1 MNRIVIVGASI
12 AGLTAAQTLRREGFE
27 GHLTLVGAEPH
38 LPYDR
43 PPLSKQ
49 VLAGTWEPERIQP
62 FDTGHYADLGVH
74 LRLGRAATA
83 VDLPGKAV
91 VLDDER
97 LGYDGLIIATGVC
110 PRRPPWPHVHVLRTV
125 DDAVRLRT
133 ALRHLPRL
141 AVIGAGFLGAEV
153 AATARTLGC
162 DVTLI
167 DPAPQP
173 MARQLGSRLG
183 ARVARLH
190 REHGVIVRTTTN
202 VRRVAPDGVETHD
215 GGFVQ
220 ADLVVAA
227 IGCTPATAWL
237 AGSGLP
243 LGDGIECDDRGRAA
257 PAVYAAGDVASWHNP
272 AFGTRMRLEHRLN
285 AAEHAAAVARNLLG
299 ADRPYA
305 PIPYF
310 WSDQFTTKIQAYG
323 ILPADAE
330 ITLEHGELTGDRFV
344 VAYRRHG
351 HTVGLLGWNSP
362 RELRTLRAAW
372 RPITP
377 ATRSMT

>member
-1 MNRIVIVGASI
+1 MNRIVIVGAST
-12 AGLTAAQTLRREGFE
+12 AGLSAAQTLRWEGYD
-27 GHLTLVGAEPH
+27 GQLTLVGAEPH

-49 VLAGTWEPERIQP
+49 VLAGTWEPERVRP
-62 FDTGHYADLGVH
+62 FDAAHYASLGVD

-91 VLDDER
+91 LLREER
-97 LGYDGLIIATGVC
+97 LAYDGLIIATGVS
-110 PRRPPWPHVHVLRTV
+110 PRRPPWPHVLALRTL
-125 DDAVRLRT
+125 DDALRLRA
-133 ALRHLPRL
+133 ALRRLPRL

-173 MARQLGSRLG
+173 MAHQLGLRLG
-183 ARVARLH
+183 ARVAHLH
-190 REHGVIVRTTTN
+190 REHGVIVRTTTK
-202 VRRVAPDGVETHD
+202 VRRVTPSGVELHD
-215 GGFVQ
+215 GRTVQ

-227 IGCTPATAWL
+227 IGCTPATGWL
-237 AGSGLP
+237 TGSGLP
-243 LGDGIECDDRGRAA
+243 LGDGVECDERGRAA
-257 PAVYAAGDVASWHNP
+257 PAVYAAGDVASWHNA

-285 AAEHAAAVARNLLG
+285 AVEHANAVARNLLG

-323 ILPADAE
+323 IHPADAE
-330 ITLEHGELTGDRFV
+330 ITVEHGSLTGDRFV
-344 VAYRRHG
+344 VAYRNDGRM
-351 HTVGLLGWNSP
+351 VGLLGWNSP
-362 RELRTLRAAW
+362 RELLTLRAHTFEP
-372 RPITP
+372 RR
-377 ATRSMT
+377 TR